1 MHFFPTLKS
10 VFNCLSRFYLAIVPK
25 PAAVA
30 NKWDDEENDDVK
42 ENWDDED
49 EDNSQASSNADNNA
63 QSSQPEGPKVAAKKK
78 KGKALREKLMEK
90 ELAQQKP
97 RTAEELLAD
106 KLERQRL
113 QEESDLKLAKDAFG
127 VESADTSVLASIHLS
142 GRADF
147 EAFQKALSSKLT
159 SYSRSPFYVSF
170 LEELFREIATDLE
183 ADDIKKL
190 DTVLTTIFNEKIKL
204 QKVKQIS
211 TCT

>member
-1 MHFFPTLKS
+1 M
-10 VFNCLSRFYLAIVPK
+10 VPK
-25 PAAVA
+25 PTAVA

-49 EDNSQASSNADNNA
+49 EDNSQASSNPDSNA
-63 QSSQPEGPKVAAKKK
+63 QPEGPKVAAKKK

-170 LEELFREIATDLE
+170 LEELFREIATELE

-211 TCT
+211 ACT